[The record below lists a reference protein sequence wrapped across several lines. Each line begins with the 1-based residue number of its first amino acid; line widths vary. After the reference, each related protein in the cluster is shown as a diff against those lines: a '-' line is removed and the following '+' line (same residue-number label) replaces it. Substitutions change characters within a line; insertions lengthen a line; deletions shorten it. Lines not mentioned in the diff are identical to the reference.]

1 MLYRKIRKR
10 IEDHLKSGSDKIL
23 LINGARQI
31 GKTYIIR
38 DIGNELFSNFIELNM
53 VTDFLG
59 EQKFK
64 DVRTINDFYIQTS
77 LLHGSKMKEKE
88 NTLIFIDEIQVY
100 PELLTLL
107 KFLREDNRF
116 TFIASGSLLG
126 VTLAQTTSIPIG
138 SIQIIEMYPLDFEEF
153 LIANGMNEFAINFI
167 KEKYLKRESLDLSTH
182 NHIFDL
188 FKKYLI
194 VGGLPDSINI
204 YLNTFNIKEVRDYQ
218 TGVQG
223 FYAADA
229 SKYDEEHKLKI
240 RRIYDMLPSN
250 LENKKKRVVVQKI
263 EDKKGKKFDDY
274 EDEFDYLINAGIAL
288 DVKAISQPSFPLIQS
303 MSKNLLKLYLNDVGI
318 LTNILY
324 KDNENAILQDIKS
337 INLGTVYENVVAQ
350 ELKAHDHRLFYY
362 DNRNNGEV
370 DFLVDDYDSLSVLP
384 IEIKSGKDYQ
394 IHSALNKFLKNENY
408 NIKYAYVLSNNRE
421 VSIKNNIIYLPIY
434 YAMFI

>member
-10 IEDHLKSGSDKIL
+10 IEDHLKSRSDKIL

-38 DIGNELFSNFIELNM
+38 DIGNELFPNFIELNM

-138 SIQIIEMYPLDFEEF
+138 SIQIIEMFPLDFEEF

-194 VGGLPDSINI
+194 VG
-204 YLNTFNIKEVRDYQ
+204 
-218 TGVQG
+218 
-223 FYAADA
+223 
-229 SKYDEEHKLKI
+229 
-240 RRIYDMLPSN
+240 
-250 LENKKKRVVVQKI
+250 
-263 EDKKGKKFDDY
+263 
-274 EDEFDYLINAGIAL
+274 DYLI
-288 DVKAISQPSFPLIQS
+288 Q
-303 MSKNLLKLYLNDVGI
+303 
-318 LTNILY
+318 LT
-324 KDNENAILQDIKS
+324 
-337 INLGTVYENVVAQ
+337 
-350 ELKAHDHRLFYY
+350 
-362 DNRNNGEV
+362 
-370 DFLVDDYDSLSVLP
+370 
-384 IEIKSGKDYQ
+384 
-394 IHSALNKFLKNENY
+394 
-408 NIKYAYVLSNNRE
+408 
-421 VSIKNNIIYLPIY
+421 
-434 YAMFI
+434 FI